1 MWTTSI
7 AIAEQPAN
15 AYDATTDIND
25 AKAHARALIMQ
36 GVPENYRTETIY
48 ETQQVQTG
56 SHKEDHGSYTTE
68 TYVDYVYCSSCGA
81 RQ

>member
-1 MWTTSI
+1 MV
-7 AIAEQPAN
+7 
-15 AYDATTDIND
+15 
-25 AKAHARALIMQ
+25 ALIKQ
-36 GVPENYRTETIY
+36 GYVGNHYTEPVYEN
-48 ETQQVQTG
+48 QQVQTG